1 MPKPKPLAGVDT
13 LLLLLTQY
21 WAHNKS
27 VFRTEEDRLDY
38 PIITLF
44 FAYISARSA
53 EFVHTSKN
61 AASQNSLGKEEVA
74 PEEVAPEEIA
84 PEEVAT
90 QHRDYQSSIHLDQA
104 DKDCSDYKDD
114 NKTAEDIPDK
124 DLFDNDLSLSHDDV
138 DLSDD
143 DLSLSHEDV
152 DLSDNDSSL
161 SHDDVDLCNNNNRK
175 YGETTSEN
183 QTDGRSNPDS
193 GYSSDRDRFIT
204 ESEAESCLMEVD
216 KRSDPAPW
224 SLKNAP
230 LASSE
235 ERRLWKALYY
245 KDICLWIVQNPKPG
259 ERDLRA
265 IEVCLRHHKRADMKP
280 KPYISP
286 PLTDHR
292 LV

>member
-152 DLSDNDSSL
+152 
-161 SHDDVDLCNNNNRK
+161 
-175 YGETTSEN
+175 
-183 QTDGRSNPDS
+183 
-193 GYSSDRDRFIT
+193 